1 MGIVKGSR
9 ESCLKF
15 FGKPKPDPD
24 GKLRLRSSFLSFSVF
39 NLPVTWSVFNGS
51 ALGLFLGLGRG
62 SVFSD
67 MASPAIICRTA
78 QPAIRACALGHSHKM
93 TYAKNSAAGGAS
105 GPTSG
110 TDRVTIPWVATDAH
124 RSSQF
129 FRTGGAG
136 IYGWV
141 SRVHLQCVARQACDL
156 STLLQ
161 SGPEQNCALLAE
173 RSVRRTTLKQQAQ
186 FGGARLAGG
195 QPPKID
201 H

>member
-1 MGIVKGSR
+1 MGQPWD
-9 ESCLKF
+9 C
-15 FGKPKPDPD
+15 
-24 GKLRLRSSFLSFSVF
+24 SSD
-39 NLPVTWSVFNGS
+39 WG
-51 ALGLFLGLGRG
+51 G
-62 SVFSD
+62 SVFSG

-93 TYAKNSAAGGAS
+93 TYAKNSAAGEAS

-124 RSSQF
+124 RSSKF

-141 SRVHLQCVARQACDL
+141 SRVHLECVARQACDL

-161 SGPEQNCALLAE
+161 SGTEQNCALLTE

-186 FGGARLAGG
+186 FGGAGLAGG